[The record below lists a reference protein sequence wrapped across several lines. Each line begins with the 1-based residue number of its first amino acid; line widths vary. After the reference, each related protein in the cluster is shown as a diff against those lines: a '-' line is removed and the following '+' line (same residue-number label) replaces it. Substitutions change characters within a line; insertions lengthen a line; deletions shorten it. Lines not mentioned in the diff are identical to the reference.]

1 MAKGRQKASYQHLLA
16 HVTTLSAPAR
26 CLSGNALREWPI
38 ECLVPSMT
46 ATPSCG
52 NELKRVQILLEAF
65 ATEREA
71 IAIEQ
76 NPDQIDEIR
85 TASDRDLAISK
96 IDRQSKEL
104 SSVRGALRRVSM
116 MVGSGSAK
124 NARRILLPKRPWAS
138 LCIVCQEVEDR
149 NPTIGNHLNNNAT
162 ALNWS
167 MVNAAL
173 FDEL

>member
-1 MAKGRQKASYQHLLA
+1 
-16 HVTTLSAPAR
+16 
-26 CLSGNALREWPI
+26 
-38 ECLVPSMT
+38 MT

-85 TASDRDLAISK
+85 TASDRDIAISK
-96 IDRQSKEL
+96 IHRQSKEL
-104 SSVRGALRRVSM
+104 RSVRVLCAASM

-149 NPTIGNHLNNNAT
+149 NLTIGNHLNNNAT

>member
-1 MAKGRQKASYQHLLA
+1 MAKGRQVANYQHLLA

-104 SSVRGALRRVSM
+104 RSVRGALRRIHDGRFGICEECEEDTAPETALGIAFHRV
-116 MVGSGSAK
+116 SGS
-124 NARRILLPKRPWAS
+124 RRSQPYDWQPS
-138 LCIVCQEVEDR
+138 
-149 NPTIGNHLNNNAT
+149 
-162 ALNWS
+162 
-167 MVNAAL
+167 
-173 FDEL
+173 